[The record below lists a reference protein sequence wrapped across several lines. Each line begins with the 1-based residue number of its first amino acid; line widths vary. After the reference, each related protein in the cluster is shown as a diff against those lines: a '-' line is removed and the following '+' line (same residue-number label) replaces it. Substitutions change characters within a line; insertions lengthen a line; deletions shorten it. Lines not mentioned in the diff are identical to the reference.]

1 MKEHAPQVSPGSP
14 SMTLVV
20 QFERLKAAL
29 ADRYRLE
36 RKLGSGGMATVYLA
50 EDLRHGR
57 RVAIK
62 VLEPGLAAALGVE
75 RFLREIEIAAKLTH
89 PHILPLHDSGEA
101 DGFLY
106 YVMPY
111 VDGESLRQ
119 RLSRE
124 KQPPLPDVTRILKEV
139 VDALAYAHGQGVVHR
154 DIKPDNVMLS
164 GRHALVADFGI
175 AKAVS
180 EVTGEHRLTSLGVA
194 IGTPQY
200 MAPEQAA
207 GDEDIDHRADLYSV
221 GVVAYEMLAGH
232 PLFSGTSVQ
241 QLLRAQIEEV
251 PEPVGPLRP
260 EIPAGLANAVM
271 RCLAKRREDRWQS
284 AGELLAE
291 LEAVTTPSGGS
302 TAVAPAQGPGRRRR
316 HAFFAGAGLV
326 LLACVALL
334 AFLLANRKDEKWL
347 RTQILPELRRL
358 SDTDQPLAAHLLALK
373 ANAARPGDPEL
384 AAAWRNFAGRAS
396 ISSEPPGARVS
407 IRNYDGTEQTWH
419 DLGTTPLKDVW
430 FPKDGFYRLRF
441 ELEGY
446 RPSEVAAAYW
456 WLRSSG
462 PYPLDRLGTIADGLV
477 HVPAATPG
485 SGLEAPPVKLADY
498 RLDRYEV
505 TNQRYKA
512 FVDAGGYQRKEFW
525 KEPFEEDG
533 RTIRWEEAMARFTDR
548 TGRPGPSTW
557 ELSDFPKG
565 QAEYPVSGVSW
576 YEAAA
581 YATFEGRDLPTV
593 HHWKYAAGAW
603 GARWTVPVSNFADK
617 GPAPVGQNQGL
628 SRYGALDMAGN
639 VREWCFNEQ
648 VGAGEG
654 RFLLGGGWNDAPYA
668 FVDRNSQS
676 AWDRSATNGFRLAT
690 YTDDPETLK
699 RAKAPIAVP
708 FRDYSKETPVSDAEF
723 KVYLRQYAY
732 DRKPLNAVVEQT
744 VTTDDWTRQKV
755 SFDAAYGNERM
766 LAYVFLPKKGSPPF
780 QTIVLFPGSGAIF
793 MRSIDQDASYW
804 DFIVRSGRVL
814 VYPVYRG
821 TLERPTELK
830 NDEEDDS
837 ASYRDYVIQWARDL
851 GRTIDYLET
860 REDLVPGKV
869 GYYGVSWGGM
879 LGGLLPAVEPR
890 LQAAVLQVAGLSFN
904 RVLPE
909 ADPLNFLPRIKIPV
923 LMLNGRLDLFFPPE
937 TSQAPMF
944 RLLGT
949 PPEHKRRITYDAGH
963 LVPRSQVIKETL
975 DWYDRYLGPV
985 RTSSGPPSRTN

>member
-1 MKEHAPQVSPGSP
+1 
-14 SMTLVV
+14 MTLVV
-20 QFERLKAAL
+20 QFERLKTAL

-57 RVAIK
+57 KVAIK

-124 KQPPLPDVTRILKEV
+124 KQPALPDATRILKEV
-139 VDALAYAHGQGVVHR
+139 VDALAYAHAQGVVHR
-154 DIKPDNVMLS
+154 DIKPDNIMLS

-175 AKAVS
+175 AKALS
-180 EVTGEHRLTSLGVA
+180 EVSGQQQLTSLGVA

-200 MAPEQAA
+200 MSPEQAA
-207 GDEDIDHRADLYSV
+207 GDDDIDYRADVYSV
-221 GVVAYEMLAGH
+221 GIVAYEMLAGR
-232 PLFSGTSVQ
+232 PPFSGTNIQ
-241 QLLRAQIEEV
+241 QVLRAQIEQI
-251 PEPVGPLRP
+251 PEPVDQIAPSVP
-260 EIPAGLANAVM
+260 PAMANAVM
-271 RCLAKRREDRWQS
+271 RCLAKSRTDRWQS
-284 AGELLAE
+284 AAELLAE
-291 LEAVTTPSGGS
+291 LEAVSTPTGGS
-302 TAVAPAQGPGRRRR
+302 TAASVQLAKGPPRRRTR
-316 HAFFAGAGLV
+316 ALVAAGAV
-326 LLACVALL
+326 TLLACVALA

-347 RTQILPELRRL
+347 RTQILPELHRL
-358 SDTDQPLAAHLLALK
+358 SDTDQPLAAHLLAMK

-396 ISSEPPGARVS
+396 VFSEPAGARVS
-407 IRNYDGTEQTWH
+407 IRDYDGADPTWH

-441 ELEGY
+441 ELDGY
-446 RPSEVAAAYW
+446 RPYEAAAAYW
-456 WLRSSG
+456 WLRANG
-462 PYPLDRLGTIADGLV
+462 RYPLDRLGTIPEGVV
-477 HVPAATPG
+477 HVPLAAPG

-498 RLDRYEV
+498 FLDRYEV
-505 TNQRYKA
+505 TNSRYKA

-533 RTIRWEEAMARFTDR
+533 HSLSWEEAMARFTDR
-548 TGRPGPSTW
+548 TGRPGPSSW

-581 YATFEGRDLPTV
+581 YAAFEGRDLPTV
-593 HHWKYAAGAW
+593 HHWKNAAGAW
-603 GARWTVPVSNFADK
+603 GARWLIPASNFADK
-617 GPAPVGQNQGL
+617 GPAPVGQFQGL
-628 SRYGALDMAGN
+628 SRYGAFDMAGN

-648 VGAGEG
+648 VGAGRG
-654 RFLLGGGWNDAPYA
+654 RFILGGGWNDAPYA
-668 FVDRNSQS
+668 FLDRNAQS
-676 AWDRSATNGFRLAT
+676 AWDRSPSNGFRLVT
-690 YTDDPETLK
+690 YADDPETLK
-699 RAKAPIAVP
+699 QAKAPIAVP

-732 DRKPLNAVVEQT
+732 DRKPLNTVVEQT

-766 LAYVFLPKKGSPPF
+766 LAYLFLPKKGSPPF

-793 MRSIDQDASYW
+793 MRSIDQEASYW

-830 NDEEDDS
+830 DDEENDS

-860 REDLVPGKV
+860 REDLVAGKV

-890 LQAAVLQVAGLSFN
+890 LQTAVLQVAGLSFN

-909 ADPLNFLPRIKIPV
+909 ADPFNFLPHIKIPV

-985 RTSSGPPSRTN
+985 HTPTQHTN

>member
-1 MKEHAPQVSPGSP
+1 
-14 SMTLVV
+14 MTLVV

-57 RVAIK
+57 KVAIK

-75 RFLREIEIAAKLTH
+75 RFLREIEIAAKLSH

-119 RLSRE
+119 RLSHE
-124 KQPPLPDVTRILKEV
+124 KQPPLGDTTRILKEV
-139 VDALAYAHGQGVVHR
+139 VDALVYAHGQGVVHR

-175 AKAVS
+175 AKALS
-180 EVTGEHRLTSLGVA
+180 EVTGEHHLTSLGVA

-207 GDEDIDHRADLYSV
+207 GDDDIDHRADIYSV

-232 PLFSGTSVQ
+232 PPFTGSSVQ
-241 QLLRAQIEEV
+241 QLLRAQMEEL

-260 EIPAGLANAVM
+260 DVPASLASAVM

-302 TAVAPAQGPGRRRR
+302 TAVTPAPGPRRRR
-316 HAFFAGAGLV
+316 RQAFLFGGGLT
-326 LLACVALL
+326 LLVCVGVA
-334 AFLLANRKDEKWL
+334 AVLLANRKDEKWL
-347 RTQILPELRRL
+347 RTQILPELHRL
-358 SDTDQPLAAHLLALK
+358 SDTDQPLAAHLLAVK
-373 ANAARPGDPEL
+373 ANVARPGDAEL
-384 AAAWRNFAGRAS
+384 ATAWRNFAGRAS
-396 ISSEPPGARVS
+396 ILSDPPGAHVS
-407 IRNYDGTEQTWH
+407 IRNYDGADPTWH
-419 DLGTTPLKDVW
+419 DLGTTPLQDIW
-430 FPKDGFYRLRF
+430 FPKEGFYRLRF
-441 ELEGY
+441 DLEGY

-456 WLRSSG
+456 WLRENSR
-462 PYPLDRLGTIADGLV
+462 YPLDRLGTIPDSV
-477 HVPAATPG
+477 IHVPGATPG
-485 SGLEAPPVKLADY
+485 SGVEAPPVKIADY
-498 RLDRYEV
+498 FLDRYEV

-512 FVDAGGYQRKEFW
+512 FVDAGGYRRKEFW
-525 KEPFEEDG
+525 KEPFVEDG
-533 RTIRWEEAMARFTDR
+533 HSVSWEEAMARFTDR
-548 TGRPGPSTW
+548 TGRPGPSSW
-557 ELSDFPKG
+557 ELSEFPKG
-565 QAEYPVSGVSW
+565 QADDPVSGVSW

-581 YATFEGRDLPTV
+581 YAAFEGRELPTV
-593 HHWKYAAGAW
+593 HHWRHAAGAW
-603 GARWTVPVSNFADK
+603 GARWLVPTSNFADK
-617 GPAPVGQNQGL
+617 GPAPVGQSQGL
-628 SRYGALDMAGN
+628 SRYGAFDMAGN
-639 VREWCFNEQ
+639 VREWCFNEVVDA
-648 VGAGEG
+648 VGGH
-654 RFLLGGGWNDAPYA
+654 FILGGGWNDPPYA
-668 FVDRNSQS
+668 FIDGSVQS
-676 AWDRSATNGFRLAT
+676 PWDRSATNGLRLVT
-690 YTDDPETLK
+690 YRDDPESLK
-699 RAKAPIAVP
+699 RAKAPITVP
-708 FRDYSKETPVSDAEF
+708 FRDYLKETPVGDAEF
-723 KVYLRQYAY
+723 KVYLRQYSY

-744 VTTDDWTRQKV
+744 LTTDDWTRQKV
-755 SFDAAYGNERM
+755 SFDAAYGKERM

-780 QTIVLFPGSGAIF
+780 QTVVLFPGSGAIF
-793 MRSIDQDASYW
+793 ASSIDQEAASW

-814 VYPVYRG
+814 IYPVYRG
-821 TLERPTELK
+821 TLERRTEL
-830 NDEEDDS
+830 NDDEPNDS

-851 GRTIDYLET
+851 GRTVDYVET
-860 REDLVPGKV
+860 RDDLDATKL

-879 LGGLLPAVEPR
+879 LGGLMPAVEPR
-890 LQAAVLQVAGLSFN
+890 LKVAVLLVAGLSFN

-909 ADPLNFLPRIKIPV
+909 ADPFNFLPRITIPV
-923 LMLNGRLDLFFPPE
+923 LMLNGRLDHFFPPE

-975 DWYDRYLGPV
+975 DWFDRYLGQV
-985 RTSSGPPSRTN
+985 RTPTQHTN